1 MGHRKQLVR
10 KSAELKLE
18 LYSDGIL
25 LGKGPFRAI
34 QNCSLFLQDLQDG
47 FFPAE
52 LQTKYPDGVIFD
64 LHDFHTKNYA
74 RLFPGVGK
82 SLKDS
87 PVMNYNDPSLIKT
100 DDLINMMPPEI
111 SDSLPRI
118 ARPPSS
124 TVSVRE
130 SAGPLATIRVKSF
143 EGTNHIIKLRY
154 TDTIRDLR
162 KHLRSIVPDLQFR
175 ILSYDE
181 ISQGWCPIEDED
193 QNLIELKL
201 TPRAALQ
208 LGKCS
213 TKSQIMS
220 QSISELK
227 SYADKTTNCTY

>member
-1 MGHRKQLVR
+1 MG
-10 KSAELKLE
+10 SEL
-18 LYSDGIL
+18 
-25 LGKGPFRAI
+25 
-34 QNCSLFLQDLQDG
+34 CSIIPWSWKIVKRLPGD
-47 FFPAE
+47 E
-52 LQTKYPDGVIFD
+52 LQWPKFD
-64 LHDFHTKNYA
+64 KNRWSYQYDA
-74 RLFPGVGK
+74 SRNIRFTSK
-82 SLKDS
+82 
-87 PVMNYNDPSLIKT
+87 NC
-100 DDLINMMPPEI
+100 
-111 SDSLPRI
+111 
-118 ARPPSS
+118 PSS
-124 TVSVRE
+124 FVYGFSPWVSWTLGNHPGKIIWRWV
-130 SAGPLATIRVKSF
+130 STILIYQFGRFKSYL
-143 EGTNHIIKLRY
+143 GTNHIIKLRY

-181 ISQGWCPIEDED
+181 KSQGWCPIEDED

>member
-1 MGHRKQLVR
+1 MSC
-10 KSAELKLE
+10 KS
-18 LYSDGIL
+18 
-25 LGKGPFRAI
+25 RI
-34 QNCSLFLQDLQDG
+34 Q
-47 FFPAE
+47 
-52 LQTKYPDGVIFD
+52 
-64 LHDFHTKNYA
+64 NYA

-143 EGTNHIIKLRY
+143 EGEFKTSSFSHSKSYSGTNHIIKLRY

-162 KHLRSIVPDLQFR
+162 KHLRSIVLDLQFR

-181 ISQGWCPIEDED
+181 TSQGWCPIEDED

>member
-1 MGHRKQLVR
+1 
-10 KSAELKLE
+10 LE
-18 LYSDGIL
+18 LYNDGIL
-25 LGKGPFRAI
+25 LGKGPFRATM
-34 QNCSLFLQDLQDG
+34 NCSLFLQDLQDG

-52 LQTKYPDGVIFD
+52 LQSKYPDGVIFD
-64 LHDFHTKNYA
+64 LHDFHSQNYG

-82 SLKDS
+82 SLKDNS
-87 PVMNYNDPSLIKT
+87 PVVNYNDPSLIKT

-111 SDSLPRI
+111 SESLPKI
-118 ARPPSS
+118 GALNRPASAIS
-124 TVSVRE
+124 SVRE

-154 TDTIRDLR
+154 SDTIRDLR

-181 ISQGWCPIEDED
+181 SSQGWCPIEDETL
-193 QNLIELKL
+193 NLIELKL

-208 LGKCS
+208 LGKCA

-227 SYADKTTNCTY
+227 SPSYADKTTNCSY